1 MGPLAMTPSQQI
13 AQFLATGI
21 TEGSVYALVAL
32 GFTIIFNATGIVNFS
47 QGEFVMVGALLG
59 VTFVQFNLP
68 LPAVIV
74 LATLGATAVAV
85 CLERLAIRPL
95 RDAPILT
102 MIFTTIAAS
111 LLLRGAAS
119 LAWGPNAI
127 PMEPFSAREPFRV
140 AGAAIVPQSVWIVGI
155 SLTAVVA
162 LQLFFRNT
170 LTGKAMRAA
179 ASNRVAARLVGINIS
194 HMSLIAFA
202 LSGAVSGLAGVVF
215 APSKFASYAMGTP
228 LAVKGFCGA
237 ILGGIGNGMGAVIGG
252 LTLGILESLAA
263 GLISSQYKDAIT
275 LLVMILVL
283 FIRPTGLFGRGDAG
297 RGL

>member
-1 MGPLAMTPSQQI
+1 MSPAEQL

-21 TEGSVYALVAL
+21 TEGCVYALVAL
-32 GFTIIFNATGIVNFS
+32 GFTIIFNATGIVNFA

-59 VTFVQFNLP
+59 VTLSGLGLP
-68 LPAVIV
+68 LFLVIIV
-74 LATLGATAVAV
+74 ATLGATAVAV
-85 CLERLAIRPL
+85 LLERLAIRPN
-95 RDAPILT
+95 RDAPILIL
-102 MIFTTIAAS
+102 IFTTIAAS
-111 LLLRGAAS
+111 LLLRGAGQ
-119 LAWGPNAI
+119 LIWGPNAI
-127 PMEPFSAREPFRV
+127 PMDPFSSREPYRLM
-140 AGAAIVPQSVWIVGI
+140 GAAIVPQSVWIVGF
-155 SLTAVVA
+155 SVAAVIA

-179 ASNRVAARLVGINIS
+179 ASNRMAARLAGINIS
-194 HMSLIAFA
+194 HMSLTAFS

-215 APSKFASYAMGTP
+215 APSKFASYGMGTP

-237 ILGGIGNGMGAVIGG
+237 ILGGMGNGIGAVIGG
-252 LTLGILESLAA
+252 LMLGILENLAA

-283 FIRPTGLFGRGDAG
+283 FIRPTGLLGRGDAG